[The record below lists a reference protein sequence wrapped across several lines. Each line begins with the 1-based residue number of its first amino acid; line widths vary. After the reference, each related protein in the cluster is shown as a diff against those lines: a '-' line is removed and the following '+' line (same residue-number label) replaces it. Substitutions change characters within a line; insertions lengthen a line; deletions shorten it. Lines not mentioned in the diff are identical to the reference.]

1 MSNNRAVVYR
11 TAPQM
16 EHTAAQELR
25 EAGARAYVG
34 RDRSAKRNPF
44 TNKPRATA
52 PGYVFSDR
60 ACHIAFAKHVK
71 TPVGVASKTELANLY
86 IGRPIQRRAEEANP
100 YSAGQTVL
108 RGEIPAKVVS
118 TSGRF
123 CLIATDMLGKTH
135 MQSIHYTQLR
145 PG

>member
-1 MSNNRAVVYR
+1 MSNRAVVYR

-16 EHTAAQELR
+16 EHKAAQELR
-25 EAGARAYVG
+25 EAGARAYVA
-34 RDRSAKRNPF
+34 RDRSTKRNPF
-44 TNKPRATA
+44 TGKPRATA

-71 TPVGVASKTELANLY
+71 SKVGIASKNELANLY
-86 IGRPIQRRAEEANP
+86 ISRPVQRGAEVANP
-100 YSAGQTVL
+100 YQPGQTVY
-108 RGEIPAKVVS
+108 RGEIPAKVAS

-123 CLIATDMLGKTH
+123 CRIEWDMLGKRQT
-135 MQSIHYTQLR
+135 QSIHYTQLR

>member
-1 MSNNRAVVYR
+1 MSNRAVVYR

-16 EHTAAQELR
+16 EHKAAQELR
-25 EAGARAYVG
+25 EAGARAYVA
-34 RDRSAKRNPF
+34 RDRSTKRNPF
-44 TNKPRATA
+44 TGKPRATA

-60 ACHIAFAKHVK
+60 ACTIAFAKHVK
-71 TPVGVASKTELANLY
+71 SPVGTALKNEIANLY
-86 IGRPIQRRAEEANP
+86 IARPVRRVETERNP
-100 YSAGQTVL
+100 YSAGQAVL

-123 CLIATDMLGKTH
+123 CLIETTMLGKTH
-135 MQSIHYTQLR
+135 TQSIHYTQIR